1 MAETKAAGSA
11 ADAPLFMRLVRD
23 DDGVKWAN
31 ILVMLAVTV
40 VSGYLATKAQ
50 RAGSNPDSAREVRMK
65 VARAQITVG
74 SKLVRFGQRVEDA
87 GWQAYDQARG

>member
-1 MAETKAAGSA
+1 METGKPAGSA

-50 RAGSNPDSAREVRMK
+50 RAGSNPDSARELKMK
-65 VARAQITVG
+65 VARAQITMG
-74 SKLVRFGQRVEDA
+74 SKIVRLGQRVEET
-87 GWQAYDQARG
+87 GWKAYEQAR